1 MAGSGTFGVTDTR
14 VFVANE
20 RRRAESRRNAP
31 CRQTAAHAGE
41 VTRRDALAH
50 RLPPSPW
57 AVEIAVAPSNIAEG
71 ASRRRRLPFVFHL
84 EVALGS
90 QAEVE
95 VQLELANELGFVD
108 NDHYQRLRERTDKV
122 GRMLNRLIDQLRSR
136 TTHH

>member
-1 MAGSGTFGVTDTR
+1 M
-14 VFVANE
+14 
-20 RRRAESRRNAP
+20 
-31 CRQTAAHAGE
+31 
-41 VTRRDALAH
+41 ALAIDVY
-50 RLPPSPW
+50 RTSARFPSAERFALAGQLKRA
-57 AVEIAVAPSNIAEG
+57 AVSIPSNIAEG
-71 ASRRRRLPFVFHL
+71 ARRRRRLPFVFHL

-136 TTHH
+136 TTHD